1 MSAIGAAALPARRF
15 TLANDRPPRAWLM
28 VILAVCT
35 FLLLAVIW
43 AGWAE
48 VDELSRAAG
57 RVIPSGKT
65 QVVQSAEAGVI
76 TEILVRAGQQVK
88 KGQQLIRLD
97 DTTTSSSAGEVRAR
111 VSALEAQVARLRIE
125 YQAGSDLVYV
135 CPENTKAAAPS
146 VCENEANLLQV
157 RFQALAQGK
166 EVLLQRVEQRRR
178 ELSEVVSNRAR
189 LERAAALAEESLALL
204 EPLVKKGLVA
214 QTEYIAAQRDVN
226 DLSGQIE
233 GAAES
238 TARLEAA
245 LAEAELQVQ
254 QADLQFRQEA
264 LAEMT
269 LRLAELA
276 SAEEQLRGA
285 ADRVTRT
292 DIRSPV
298 DGIINNL
305 EVNTIGAV
313 VAAGTRLLDIV
324 PVSETLLVEARLKPS
339 DVAFIL
345 PGQKANIKL
354 TAYDFS
360 IFGGLTG
367 EVQNVSADSIV
378 DPQTQETY
386 YLVVVKADSATLRY
400 RDQELPVLPGMVT
413 DVEILTGKKT
423 VLQYLLKPI
432 NKTRDEAFRER

>member
-1 MSAIGAAALPARRF
+1 MSVVGAPIAQRRF
-15 TLANDRPPRAWLM
+15 ALANDRPPQAWLL

-35 FLLLAVIW
+35 FLFLAVVW
-43 AGWAE
+43 SALAE
-48 VDELSRAAG
+48 VDELSRATG

-65 QVVQSAEAGVI
+65 QVIQSAEAGIV
-76 TEILVRAGQQVK
+76 TEILVRAGEQVK

-97 DTTTSSSAGEVRAR
+97 DTTTSSSAGEVEAR
-111 VSALEAQVARLRIE
+111 VRALEAQIARLRIE
-125 YQAGSDLVYV
+125 YLATSDLVYV
-135 CPENTKAAAPS
+135 CPDEIKAAVPTI
-146 VCENEANLLQV
+146 CENEANLLDV
-157 RFQALAQGK
+157 RAEALAQGK

-178 ELSEVVSNRAR
+178 ELSEVVSNRGR
-189 LERAAALAEESLALL
+189 LEQAVGLASQNLALL
-204 EPLVKKGLVA
+204 EPLAQKGLVA

-226 DLSGQIE
+226 DLTGQIE
-233 GAAES
+233 AAQES

-264 LAEMT
+264 LSEMT

-285 ADRVTRT
+285 ADRVSRT

-298 DGIINNL
+298 DGIVNNL

-313 VAAGTRLLDIV
+313 VAPGTRLLDIV
-324 PVSETLLVEARLKPS
+324 PVSATLLVEARLKPS
-339 DVAFIL
+339 DVAFVI

-360 IFGGLTG
+360 IFGGLAG

-386 YLVVVKADSATLRY
+386 YLVLVKADSATLRY
-400 RDQELPVLPGMVT
+400 RDEELPILPGMVT
-413 DVEILTGKKT
+413 SVEILTGKKT
-423 VLQYLLKPI
+423 ILQYLLKPI
-432 NKTRDEAFRER
+432 NKARDEAFRER

>member
-1 MSAIGAAALPARRF
+1 MSMTSTLDRGFA
-15 TLANDRPPRAWLM
+15 LANDRPPQAWLL
-28 VILAVCT
+28 VIIAVCS
-35 FLLLAVIW
+35 FLLMAVIW
-43 AGWAE
+43 AGLAE
-48 VDELSRAAG
+48 IDELSRAQG

-65 QVVQSAEAGVI
+65 QVIQSAEAGVV
-76 TEILVRAGQQVK
+76 TEILVRAGEQVK

-97 DTTTSSSAGEVRAR
+97 DTTTSSSAGEVEAR
-111 VSALEAQVARLRIE
+111 VRALQAQVARLRTE
-125 YQAGSDLVYV
+125 YETTSSLVYA
-135 CPENTKAAAPS
+135 CPDEIRAAAPS
-146 VCENEANLLQV
+146 ICENEANLLRV
-157 RFQALAQGK
+157 RSEGLARGK

-178 ELSEVVSNRAR
+178 ELAEAVSNKAR
-189 LERAAALAEESLALL
+189 LETGLGLAQENLALIQPLAE
-204 EPLVKKGLVA
+204 KGLVA
-214 QTEYIAAQRDVN
+214 QTEFISAQRDVN
-226 DLSGQIE
+226 DITGQID
-233 GAAES
+233 ATTES
-238 TARLEAA
+238 IARLNAA
-245 LAEAELQVQ
+245 LSEAELQVQ

-264 LAEMT
+264 LSEMT

-276 SAEEQLRGA
+276 SAEEALRGA
-285 ADRVTRT
+285 ADRVSRT

-298 DGIINNL
+298 DGIVNNL

-339 DVAFIL
+339 DVAFVL

-386 YLVVVKADSATLRY
+386 YLVLVKADASTLSY
-400 RDQELPVLPGMVT
+400 RDDELPILPGMVT

-432 NKTRDEAFRER
+432 NKARDEAFRER

>member
-1 MSAIGAAALPARRF
+1 MSTARASLPEYRF
-15 TLANDRPPRAWLM
+15 ALANDRPPQAWLL
-28 VILAVCT
+28 VISAVCA
-35 FLLLAVIW
+35 FLLIAVLW

-65 QVVQSAEAGVI
+65 QVIQSAEAGVVA
-76 TEILVRAGQQVK
+76 EILVRPGQQVN

-97 DTTTSSSAGEVRAR
+97 DTTTSSSAGEVEAR
-111 VSALEAQVARLRIE
+111 VRALEAQVARLRVE
-125 YQAGSDLVYV
+125 YQATSDFAYV
-135 CPENTKAAAPS
+135 CPEEIEATAPS
-146 VCENEANLLQV
+146 ICENEANLLNV
-157 RFQALAQGK
+157 RAQALARGK
-166 EVLLQRVEQRRR
+166 DVLLQRVEQRRR
-178 ELSEVVSNRAR
+178 ELNETVSNRGR
-189 LERAAALAEESLALL
+189 LERAAALAEESLAVL
-204 EPLVKKGLVA
+204 EPLARKGLVA

-226 DLSGQIE
+226 DLAGQIE
-233 GAAES
+233 AAEES
-238 TARLEAA
+238 IARLQAA

-254 QADLQFRQEA
+254 QADLQFRQDA

-276 SAEEQLRGA
+276 SADEQLRGA
-285 ADRVTRT
+285 TDRVTRT

-298 DGIINNL
+298 DGIVNNL

-386 YLVVVKADSATLRY
+386 YLVLVKADSATLLY
-400 RDQELPVLPGMVT
+400 RDKELPILPGMVT

-432 NKTRDEAFRER
+432 NKTREEAFRER

>member
-1 MSAIGAAALPARRF
+1 MSMTGALSDRRF
-15 TLANDRPPRAWLM
+15 ALANDRPPQAWTL
-28 VILAVCT
+28 VILSVCS

-43 AGWAE
+43 AGLAE
-48 VDELSRAAG
+48 VDELSRAQG

-65 QVVQSAEAGVI
+65 QVIQSAEAGVV
-76 TEILVRAGQQVK
+76 TEILVRPGEQVK

-97 DTTTSSSAGEVRAR
+97 DTTTSSSAGEVEAR
-111 VSALEAQVARLRIE
+111 VRALTAQVERLRTE
-125 YQAGSDLVYV
+125 YESTGELVYD
-135 CPENTKAAAPS
+135 CPDEIESVAPDI
-146 VCENEANLLQV
+146 CENEAELLRV
-157 RFQALAQGK
+157 RAAGLARGK

-178 ELSEVVSNRAR
+178 ELAEAISNRER
-189 LERAAALAEESLALL
+189 LDVAVRLAQENLELIQPLAE
-204 EPLVKKGLVA
+204 KGLVA
-214 QTEYIAAQRDVN
+214 QTELISAQRDTN
-226 DLSGQIE
+226 DLAGQ
-233 GAAES
+233 AAATEES
-238 TARLEAA
+238 IARLEAA

-264 LAEMT
+264 LSEMT

-276 SAEEQLRGA
+276 SAQEALRGA
-285 ADRVTRT
+285 ADRVSRT

-298 DGIINNL
+298 DGIVNKL

-313 VAAGTRLLDIV
+313 VQAGTQLLDIV
-324 PVSETLLVEARLKPS
+324 PVSDTLLVEARLKPS
-339 DVAFIL
+339 DVAFVL

-386 YLVVVKADSATLRY
+386 YLVLVKADSSTLHY
-400 RDQELPVLPGMVT
+400 RDEELPILPGMVT

-432 NKTRDEAFRER
+432 NKARDEAFRER

>member
-1 MSAIGAAALPARRF
+1 MSVAGAGRKERRF
-15 TLANDRPPRAWLM
+15 ALANDRPPQAWLV
-28 VILAVCT
+28 VISAVCA
-35 FLLLAVIW
+35 FLFVAAVW

-65 QVVQSAEAGVI
+65 QVIQSAEPGVVA
-76 TEILVRAGQQVK
+76 EILVRPGQQVK

-97 DTTTSSSAGEVRAR
+97 DTTTSSSAGEVEAR
-111 VSALEAQVARLRIE
+111 VRALQAQVARLRIE
-125 YQAGSDLVYV
+125 YEAASDLVYV
-135 CPENTKAAAPS
+135 CPEQIAVAAPDI
-146 VCENEANLLQV
+146 CENEANLLNV
-157 RFQALAQGK
+157 RAQALAQGK

-178 ELSEVVSNRAR
+178 ELNETVSNRAR
-189 LERAAALAEESLALL
+189 LEQAATLATENLDLL
-204 EPLVKKGLVA
+204 EPLAKKGLVA

-233 GAAES
+233 AAQES
-238 TARLEAA
+238 IARLQAA
-245 LAEAELQVQ
+245 LSEAELQVQ
-254 QADLQFRQEA
+254 QANLQFRQDA

-276 SAEEQLRGA
+276 SADEQLRGA

-298 DGIINNL
+298 DGIVNNL
-305 EVNTIGAV
+305 EVNTIGGF

-400 RDQELPVLPGMVT
+400 RGKELPILPGMVT